1 MKIILLINVLLN
13 VTLVIAII
21 GGKQALPNEY
31 PWVLKLF
38 VGRSQCGASLIREH
52 STAINSWAK

>member
-1 MKIILLINVLLN
+1 MKFILLINVLLN

-38 VGRSQCGASLIREH
+38 VGGRWRGGASLIREH
-52 STAINSWAK
+52 S